1 MLFRSPAMGPVKA
14 KIVGEDT
21 PQIEAAASRVVADMN
36 YQLTEKMVEFRPEH
50 EKMLWHLAL
59 AGAGFKKVYFDPTI
73 NRQVSMFVPAEDLVI
88 PYGASDARAAERIT
102 HIMRKTKNEVK
113 KLQVAGFYRDVSLGE
128 PTKYV
133 DEVERRKDEA
143 EGYEGVHDDRYQFLE
158 MQVELDLPGFE
169 DIDEET
175 DEETGI
181 ALPYVV
187 TLDRGT
193 RNIMSIRRNW
203 DEDDVLKQ
211 AKQHFVQYTYIPG
224 FGAYGYGLI
233 HLIGGFAKSAT
244 SIVRQLIDA
253 GTLSNL
259 PGGLKSRGLRIK
271 GDDTPIMPGEWRD
284 VDVPSSN
291 IKDNI
296 LPLPYKE
303 PSATLF
309 QLLTNIVDEGRKLAA
324 VSDVKFG
331 DIQGDAPV
339 GTTLAILERELK
351 VMSAVQARVHASM
364 AQEFRL
370 IAKIIK
376 DYTAPTYDYQ
386 PDYGAKP
393 TAKKEDYDQIDIIP
407 VSDPNAS
414 TMAQRIIQYQAAIQ
428 LAQQAPQIYNLPL
441 LHRQML
447 ETMGIKD
454 ANKIVSVPDDEA
466 KPVDPVTE
474 NMELLK
480 MKPCKAFI
488 EQDHESHITIHMSMI
503 NDPKIAQIMGQ
514 DPNANAIKAA
524 LMAHVQE
531 HVGFRYRQELQQ
543 QLGVQL
549 PPPNVTME
557 PAIAAQI
564 AQLSAQAAQ
573 QLVQANM
580 AQAQQQQNQQALQD
594 PVVQLQQKEIA
605 LKEQEIND
613 KKFIEIEKLKTQ
625 KEIAMINNEAKLLL
639 QHEDAQVQGLFKG
652 MDMATQQ
659 QNATQ
664 MAPPPSAAPAGPPP
678 APPGPP
684 GAGAPPPQPPI
695 R

>member
-1 MLFRSPAMGPVKA
+1 MCS
-14 KIVGEDT
+14 
-21 PQIEAAASRVVADMN
+21 S
-36 YQLTEKMVEFRPEH
+36 
-50 EKMLWHLAL
+50 
-59 AGAGFKKVYFDPTI
+59 
-73 NRQVSMFVPAEDLVI
+73 DL
-88 PYGASDARAAERIT
+88 
-102 HIMRKTKNEVK
+102 
-113 KLQVAGFYRDVSLGE
+113 
-128 PTKYV
+128 
-133 DEVERRKDEA
+133 
-143 EGYEGVHDDRYQFLE
+143 
-158 MQVELDLPGFE
+158 
-169 DIDEET
+169 
-175 DEETGI
+175 
-181 ALPYVV
+181 
-187 TLDRGT
+187 
-193 RNIMSIRRNW
+193 
-203 DEDDVLKQ
+203 
-211 AKQHFVQYTYIPG
+211 
-224 FGAYGYGLI
+224 
-233 HLIGGFAKSAT
+233 
-244 SIVRQLIDA
+244 
-253 GTLSNL
+253 
-259 PGGLKSRGLRIK
+259 
-271 GDDTPIMPGEWRD
+271 
-284 VDVPSSN
+284 
-291 IKDNI
+291 
-296 LPLPYKE
+296 
-303 PSATLF
+303 
-309 QLLTNIVDEGRKLAA
+309 
-324 VSDVKFG
+324 
-331 DIQGDAPV
+331 
-339 GTTLAILERELK
+339 
-351 VMSAVQARVHASM
+351 
-364 AQEFRL
+364 
-370 IAKIIK
+370 
-376 DYTAPTYDYQ
+376 
-386 PDYGAKP
+386 
-393 TAKKEDYDQIDIIP
+393 
-407 VSDPNAS
+407 
-414 TMAQRIIQYQAAIQ
+414 
-428 LAQQAPQIYNLPL
+428 
-441 LHRQML
+441 
-447 ETMGIKD
+447 TMGIKD

-466 KPVDPVTE
+466 QPVDPVTE
-474 NMELLK
+474 NMEILK

-573 QLVQANM
+573 QLVQANQ

-664 MAPPPSAAPAGPPP
+664 TAPPPSAAPAGPPP